1 LRKFHTATL
10 RRPAHAFN
18 EGVLEQKCFLL
29 DSKEGLKDFFNFS
42 KREILIE
49 DDLDTINFIT
59 DINSRKLRDAEV
71 LSLVAANAVP
81 GNMLDIG
88 THHGRSAARMAANS
102 PQSTVYTVNIPPEEY
117 DEGGKLKTDCLSR
130 DEIGSFYRSK
140 NLSNIEQIY
149 ANTKTWIIPDHINNV
164 SLVYVD
170 GCHDKEFVYSDTRLI
185 LDRVRPGGFILW
197 HDCTP
202 IYRHHFEWIDE
213 VMQGIEWLLKEKIIV
228 GNILNVKNSWI
239 GIFKKEL

>member
-1 LRKFHTATL
+1 MFFKKRSFEKNFFIVDTTRELAR
-10 RRPAHAFN
+10 
-18 EGVLEQKCFLL
+18 FLGFE
-29 DSKEGLKDFFNFS
+29 KQPV
-42 KREILIE
+42 LIE
-49 DDLDTINFIT
+49 DDLDKVNFIT

-71 LSLVAANAVP
+71 LSLIAANAVP

-140 NLSNIEQIY
+140 NLLNIEQIY
-149 ANTKTWIIPDHINNV
+149 ANTKTWLIPDYIDDL

-197 HDCTP
+197 HDCSP
-202 IYRHHFEWIDE
+202 IYRQNFGWIDE
-213 VMQGIEWLLKEKIIV
+213 VMKGVERLLQERKIS

-239 GIFKKEL
+239 GILKKP